1 MRLINLFYKTIYNG
15 EINFILRNT
24 LYPFRSFLKS
34 SVQIPPS
41 GSIVLKTDSGDIKI
55 STNQTSYL
63 TKLLF
68 WEGYK
73 SFEYSEIF
81 EKLSKKVDYF
91 FDIGA
96 NIGYYSLLASK
107 ANPSIKIYAFEPAS
121 GPKYYLNENVFING
135 MEQNIVT
142 VENALSKDSNFIDFY
157 EVKSTKY
164 NYLDKNLS
172 GEHNAGTKTKTRNF
186 VKTTVQGISLS
197 KFIEDKN
204 IKSID
209 LIKIDTEGT
218 EVEIL
223 ESGKEYIQKFKPIII
238 CETLFNTTEN
248 LLNDFFNKMDYDF
261 YNHSK
266 RGLIKV
272 NTLSRIKDNGI
283 RNCFFVPREKR
294 HLIAEFVT
302 KNNNN

>member
-1 MRLINLFYKTIYNG
+1 M
-15 EINFILRNT
+15 
-24 LYPFRSFLKS
+24 YPFRSFLKS
-34 SVQIPPS
+34 SVQLPPS
-41 GSIVLKTDSGDIKI
+41 GIIILKTDSGNIKI
-55 STNQTSYL
+55 ATNQTSYL

-68 WEGYK
+68 WDGYK

-81 EKLSKKVDYF
+81 ETLAKKVDCF

-107 ANPSIKIYAFEPAS
+107 ANPHLKVYAFEPAT
-121 GPKYYLNENVFING
+121 GPKFYLNENVSLNN

-142 VENALSKDSNFIDFY
+142 VDYALSKESNAIDFY

-164 NYLDKNLS
+164 DYLDKNLS

-186 VKTTVQGISLS
+186 VKTTVQAISLS
-197 KFIEDKN
+197 DFIKNKN
-204 IKSID
+204 IQTID

-223 ESGKEYIQKFKPIII
+223 ESGKEYIERFKPIII

-248 LLNDFFNKMDYDF
+248 LLTDFFNRIDYDF
-261 YNHSK
+261 YNHSEN
-266 RGLIKV
+266 GLKKV
-272 NTLSRIKDNGI
+272 VTLARIKDDGI
-283 RNCFFVPREKR
+283 RNCFFVPKEKR
-294 HLIAEFVT
+294 YLIAEFVT
-302 KNNNN
+302 EN